1 MKKLILIASILI
13 MSSPSYAGF
22 TRCRGGGMTWEISGG
37 SGPTILGSVLVTA
50 KDRSGKYW
58 RGRGDFN
65 STIRFMELRANVNG
79 KNVTKKSPVQGTVV
93 VDAVVLGFAR
103 NGDKAKQ
110 GLHLVVAGNI

>member
-1 MKKLILIASILI
+1 MKKLILLASILI
-13 MSSPSYAGF
+13 MSSSSYAGF

-65 STIRFMELRANVNG
+65 STICFMELRANVNG
-79 KNVTKKSPVQGTVV
+79 KNLTKKITCSRYSSGGRGGSWLCKEWGQGK
-93 VDAVVLGFAR
+93 ARFALGC
-103 NGDKAKQ
+103 GW
-110 GLHLVVAGNI
+110 